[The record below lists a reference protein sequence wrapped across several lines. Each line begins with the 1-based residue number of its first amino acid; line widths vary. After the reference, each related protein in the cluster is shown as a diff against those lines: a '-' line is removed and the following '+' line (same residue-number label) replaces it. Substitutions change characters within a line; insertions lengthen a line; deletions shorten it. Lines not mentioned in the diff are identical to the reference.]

1 MSGLQAQIHDQLVSL
16 DAETW
21 LRLFPSLPDTYA
33 QLRLLDE
40 IGMDGF
46 SFGSLSVTDE
56 GRPILLVP
64 LFWTT
69 LKLET
74 LAGGSLRRCLG
85 HVSRWLI
92 LGRLLRL
99 RVMGIG
105 FVEGE
110 WGEIGYD
117 RDCATARI
125 TEAISKARMLIASE
139 AKRRKSQLKVCLNF
153 RPEFVTMLGPQWAGE
168 FAQLET
174 YPCGYLPLPYARV
187 EDYIADLSK
196 NARKDIRKKLRE
208 CGPFRVERRRS
219 IDDCREAVYG
229 LYRATVD
236 GAELSLGIQ
245 PPAFFD
251 RLPIVEP
258 GSHFVLYWWN
268 DTLIAFNLLVRQG
281 DRLIDKY
288 FCMSPQIGR
297 ENHLYFASWIEN
309 VRYCIEQQIGTY
321 HAGPGAQSTKAR
333 LGAKFVRS
341 ITLFRHRNP
350 MIQAVLVRL
359 RSFLA
364 YQPIESPSGGVPSRR
379 VAVETVGIA

>member
-1 MSGLQAQIHDQLVSL
+1 MSGLQAQIHGQLVSL
-16 DAETW
+16 DRETW

-46 SFGSLSVTDE
+46 SFGSLSVSYE

-85 HVSRWLI
+85 QISRLPV
-92 LGRLLRL
+92 LGRMLRM

-117 RDCATARI
+117 RECSPALV
-125 TEAISKARMLIASE
+125 TEAISKAQALFACE
-139 AKRRKSQLKVCLNF
+139 AVRRKQQLQLCLNF
-153 RPEFVTMLGPQWAGE
+153 KPEFVTMLRSQWAGG
-168 FAQLET
+168 FSQLET
-174 YPCGYLPLPYARV
+174 YPCGYLPLPYPGV

-208 CGPFRVERRRS
+208 CGPFRVERRRFVEDS
-219 IDDCREAVYG
+219 REAVYE
-229 LYRATVD
+229 LYRSTVD

-251 RLPIVEP
+251 RLPAVEP
-258 GSHFVLYWWN
+258 GAHFVLYWLN
-268 DTLIAFNLLVRQG
+268 DTLIAFNLLIRHG

-288 FCMSPQIGR
+288 FCMSPRIGR
-297 ENHLYFASWIEN
+297 DNHLYFASWIEN
-309 VRYCIEQQIGTY
+309 VRYCIEQRIGTY

-350 MIQAVLVRL
+350 MIQAILVRL

-364 YQPIESPSGGVPSRR
+364 YQPIESAPAAMPSRR
-379 VAVETVGIA
+379 AAFETAGIP